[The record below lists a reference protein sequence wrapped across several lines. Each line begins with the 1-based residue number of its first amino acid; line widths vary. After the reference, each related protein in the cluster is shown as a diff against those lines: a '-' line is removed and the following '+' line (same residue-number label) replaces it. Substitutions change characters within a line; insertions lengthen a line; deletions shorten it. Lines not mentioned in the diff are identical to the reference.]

1 MSGRGFDPDA
11 TADAFDDHLAE
22 GEADAGTGVLVPRVQ
37 SLEHNK
43 ELAGVRGVNTDAV
56 VLNTEDPGGGVL
68 SSGDVDLG
76 GMAGSELDGV

>member
-1 MSGRGFDPDA
+1 
-11 TADAFDDHLAE
+11 
-22 GEADAGTGVLVPRVQ
+22 VPRVQ